1 MYLIDLNLME
11 MPKPFTVCPECT
23 QGNGLI
29 HLPNG
34 TARQCDCTLRRNFK
48 HLVNLPLLKSPSK
61 LNKSLDMGGG
71 WLIKAQQLPVGRLCI
86 YDIHLRRFL
95 LDRMRQN
102 RNFKWSEVSPQ
113 EAINIAWY
121 EGFPKL
127 LTPDLLSI
135 KMISWNFFAKGF
147 DTLVSI
153 IEQRSLLNRLTF
165 LVCPQIKRELLFE
178 SNAMTDWYKAAMAAA
193 QVIELKWEKEGVTR
207 YDDTDI
213 LLPTQLAESSSLSP
227 IQVAALSEKMT
238 AENLADLHNPL
249 KTPPWLLNVPKDDED

>member
-1 MYLIDLNLME
+1 MYLIDPNLMD
-11 MPKPFTVCPECT
+11 MPKPFTICPECT
-23 QGNGLI
+23 LGNGLI
-29 HLPNG
+29 RLPDG
-34 TARQCDCTLRRNFK
+34 TSRQCDCGLRKNFK

-61 LNKSLDMGGG
+61 LNRSLDMGGG
-71 WLIKAQQLPVGRLCI
+71 WLVKAHQLPMGRLCI

-95 LDRMRQN
+95 LDRMKQN
-102 RNFKWSEVSPQ
+102 RDFRWLEVSPQ

-135 KMISWNFFAKGF
+135 KMISWNFFLKGF

-153 IEQRSLLNRLTF
+153 IEQRSLLGRLTF

-178 SNAMTDWYKAAMAAA
+178 SNAMTEWYRATMTAS
-193 QVIELKWEKEGVTR
+193 QVIDLKWEKDGVIR

-213 LLPTQLAESSSLSP
+213 LLPTQLAESQSLSP
-227 IQVAALSEKMT
+227 IQVATLSEKVT
-238 AENLADLHNPL
+238 TENLADLHDPL
-249 KTPPWLLNVPKDDED
+249 KTPPWLLNVPKDEED